1 MSFNF
6 MYLVSRWFLMEID
19 FFKLRVIYVLFLNF
33 NFLFRNVLRGAYK
46 SKIELNFVRKLA
58 KG

>member
-33 NFLFRNVLRGAYK
+33 NFLFRNVLRGVYK